1 MIDEKFLVAAVNI
14 KRKYINVTSDINKYH
29 DRAKKTIEKLESTL
43 KSIEVIQETM
53 KEKAKNKKLDSNE
66 VLREMI
72 DIISGIED
80 EGKSL
85 EKYIDP
91 LNKEI
96 EKLAVEEQELY
107 RMICEKHSNLT
118 EDQIVESVKQRL
130 EKESL
135 S

>member
-14 KRKYINVTSDINKYH
+14 KRKYITVTSDINKYH
-29 DRAKKTIEKLESTL
+29 DRAKQTVDKLDTTL
-43 KSIEVIQETM
+43 KEIEDIKLKM
-53 KEKAKNKKLDSNE
+53 KENAKNKKLDSAE
-66 VLREMI
+66 VLESMI
-72 DIISGIED
+72 KIITEIED
-80 EGKSL
+80 DGKSL

-107 RMICEKHSNLT
+107 RVICEKHFDLT
-118 EDQIVESVKQRL
+118 EEQIIESVKKRL
-130 EKESL
+130 EKENL

>member
-1 MIDEKFLVAAVNI
+1 
-14 KRKYINVTSDINKYH
+14 
-29 DRAKKTIEKLESTL
+29 
-43 KSIEVIQETM
+43 M

>member
-29 DRAKKTIEKLESTL
+29 DRAKKTIDKLESTL
-43 KSIEVIQETM
+43 KSIETIQDTM

-66 VLREMI
+66 VLKEMI
-72 DIISGIED
+72 NIISEIED

-118 EDQIVESVKQRL
+118 EDQIVQSVKQRL

>member
-14 KRKYINVTSDINKYH
+14 KRKYITLTTDINKYH
-29 DRAKKTIEKLESTL
+29 DRAKQTVDKLNSTL
-43 KSIEVIQETM
+43 ADIENIKLKM
-53 KEKAKNKKLDSNE
+53 KENAKNKKLNSTE
-66 VLREMI
+66 VLESMI
-72 DIISGIED
+72 KIITEIED
-80 EGKSL
+80 DGKSL

-96 EKLAVEEQELY
+96 EKLAIEEQELY
-107 RMICEKHSNLT
+107 RIICEKHFDLT
-118 EDQIVESVKQRL
+118 EEQIIESVKKRL

>member
-14 KRKYINVTSDINKYH
+14 KRKYITVTSDINKYH
-29 DRAKKTIEKLESTL
+29 DRAKQTVDKLNSTL
-43 KSIEVIQETM
+43 ADIDNIKLKM
-53 KEKAKNKKLDSNE
+53 KEDAKNKKLNSTE
-66 VLREMI
+66 VLESMI
-72 DIISGIED
+72 KIITEIED
-80 EGKSL
+80 DGKSL

-107 RMICEKHSNLT
+107 RVICEKHFDLT
-118 EDQIVESVKQRL
+118 EEQIIESVKKRL
-130 EKESL
+130 EKENL

>member
-14 KRKYINVTSDINKYH
+14 KKKYITVTSDINKYH
-29 DRAKKTIEKLESTL
+29 DRAKQTVDKLDTTL
-43 KSIEVIQETM
+43 KEIEDIKLKM
-53 KEKAKNKKLDSNE
+53 KENAKNKKLDSAE
-66 VLREMI
+66 VLESMI
-72 DIISGIED
+72 KIITEIED
-80 EGKSL
+80 DGKSL

-107 RMICEKHSNLT
+107 RIICEKHFDLT
-118 EDQIVESVKQRL
+118 EEQIIESVKKRL
-130 EKESL
+130 EKENL